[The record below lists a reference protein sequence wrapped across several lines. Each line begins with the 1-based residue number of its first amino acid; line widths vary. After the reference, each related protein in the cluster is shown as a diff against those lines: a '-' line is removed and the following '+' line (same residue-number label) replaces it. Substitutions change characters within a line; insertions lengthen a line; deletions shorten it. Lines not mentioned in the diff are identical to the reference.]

1 MWVIA
6 LFTTERRYLTQ
17 AIEVGIK
24 RWKFLIL
31 PRINLVN
38 TLLLH
43 LLIFSRLITETDR
56 ATLQWKAN
64 NKAEEYTAYCLQD
77 ALYV

>member
-6 LFTTERRYLTQ
+6 LFTTERRYLTK

-38 TLLLH
+38 T

>member
-38 TLLLH
+38 TLL
-43 LLIFSRLITETDR
+43 IFSRLITETDR

>member
-1 MWVIA
+1 MWIIV
-6 LFTTERRYLTQ
+6 LFTTERRYLTK

-38 TLLLH
+38 T

>member
-1 MWVIA
+1 MWIIV

-38 TLLLH
+38 T